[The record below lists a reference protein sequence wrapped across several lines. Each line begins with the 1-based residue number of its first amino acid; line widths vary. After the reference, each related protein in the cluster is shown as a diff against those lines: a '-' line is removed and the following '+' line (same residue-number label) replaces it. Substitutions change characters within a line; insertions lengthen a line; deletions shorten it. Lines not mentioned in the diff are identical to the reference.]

1 MYWPGPPRFSFP
13 GDPTGAI
20 VLARR
25 RRQKVLAMAV
35 ISSHPDRGDAAAG
48 SRDRAAEQ
56 DSLPDSRLTR
66 AVVAAAAR
74 GPGSRPVV
82 VFLAAVAVE
91 AAFLIALGAVQQTRH
106 ILGIPG
112 SLMALT
118 AVVAGATGGPLAG
131 SLVALVG
138 AAIYYGTVASF
149 GARGAL
155 LPTLISTVVW
165 VATALVSAFLS
176 DALREQARRRR
187 EAAAALAEAH
197 AAQTAQEEVEQ
208 LHEALELQL
217 VPPARI
223 ENPDLEVITRY
234 LPSEGRLRLGGD
246 FLDVMSLPRNGLA
259 LVIGDVSGHGP
270 TAAALGA
277 TLRATWQGLVKSGAD
292 RATIRATL
300 DATMIRER
308 RNEAAFATACLAW
321 IDRVG
326 EWDRLHC
333 LNIAHPVPVL
343 IGREVAPIAAQPS
356 LPMGMGG
363 LARWEPVIVNLTPPW
378 TLVFYTDGLIE
389 GHMAADSLERFG
401 EEGLVS
407 RLGDLAP
414 IDEAAVDALVAHV
427 KAANGG
433 PMTDDLALVVV
444 SRRA

>member
-1 MYWPGPPRFSFP
+1 MSG
-13 GDPTGAI
+13 
-20 VLARR
+20 
-25 RRQKVLAMAV
+25 
-35 ISSHPDRGDAAAG
+35 ISSHPEHGEAAAG
-48 SRDRAAEQ
+48 SRDRAAGH
-56 DSLPDSRLTR
+56 DSLPNPRLTR
-66 AVVAAAAR
+66 AVLAAAAR
-74 GPGSRPVV
+74 GPNSRPVV

-91 AAFLIALGAVQQTRH
+91 AIFLVALGAVQQTRH

-118 AVVAGATGGPLAG
+118 AVVAGATGGPLVG

-138 AAIYYGTVASF
+138 AAIYYGAVASF

-155 LPTLISTVVW
+155 PPTLISTAIW
-165 VATALVSAFLS
+165 VAAAALVSAFLS
-176 DALREQARRRR
+176 DALRERARSRRD
-187 EAAAALAEAH
+187 AAAALAEAR
-197 AAQTAQEEVEQ
+197 AAQRAQQEVQ
-208 LHEALELQL
+208 RLYEALELQL
-217 VPPARI
+217 VPPARL

-277 TLRATWQGLVKSGAD
+277 TLRATWQGLVTSGAD

-300 DATMIRER
+300 DATMVRER
-308 RNEAAFATACLAW
+308 RSEAAFATACLAW

-326 EWDRLHC
+326 EWDRLHF
-333 LNIAHPVPVL
+333 LNIAHPAPLL
-343 IGREVAPIAAQPS
+343 IGHEVAPIAAPPS

-363 LARWEPVIVNLTPPW
+363 QARWEPVIVNLTPPW

-389 GHMAADSLERFG
+389 GRVTAGSAERFG

-407 RLGDLAP
+407 RLSDLAP
-414 IDEAAVDALVAHV
+414 IDQAAVDALVAHV
-427 KAANGG
+427 RAANGG
-433 PMTDDLALVVV
+433 PMDDDLALVVV